1 LHISVFSGIGFTK
14 ALGRQKAAK
23 TRSFRQQPM
32 RFSKFLVVEFEV
44 TAMIWVIKKRQIL
57 TALALLTLTVALSAA
72 CAFGGVVEAV
82 SGKKR
87 KLPVYGVETDE
98 KVVALTFD
106 ATWGA
111 DKTAGIV
118 KTLNDFGA
126 DATFFLV
133 GFWIDAFP
141 KETVMIRE
149 NGFEIGNHSDHHLEM
164 SKLSAEKIEE
174 EILSVNRR
182 IEELTGC
189 TPKFFRPPFGDY
201 NDRLINTVSSMGLY
215 TIQWDVD
222 SLDWKDLSKEKI
234 TERGLKKVKNG
245 SIILCHNNGMH
256 TLEALP
262 GIFEVLISQG
272 YTFVPIGELI
282 YKQGYFVDAL
292 GTQRKK

>member
-1 LHISVFSGIGFTK
+1 
-14 ALGRQKAAK
+14 
-23 TRSFRQQPM
+23 
-32 RFSKFLVVEFEV
+32 
-44 TAMIWVIKKRQIL
+44 MIWVIKKRQIL

-106 ATWGA
+106 AAWGA

-201 NDRLINTVSSMGLY
+201 NDRLVEGVEKQGMIAV
-215 TIQWDVD
+215 QWSVD
-222 SLDWKDLSKEKI
+222 SLDWKGLSAEAI
-234 TERGLKKVKNG
+234 ATRVLKGAKNG
-245 SIILCHNNGMH
+245 SIILFHNNSDNILG
-256 TLEALP
+256 ALP
-262 GIFEVLISQG
+262 LVLTAPKNKG
-272 YTFVPIGELI
+272 YKFVKLSELVYTENYVIGP
-282 YKQGYFVDAL
+282 D
-292 GTQRKK
+292 GTQRLNKV

>member
-1 LHISVFSGIGFTK
+1 MGD
-14 ALGRQKAAK
+14 
-23 TRSFRQQPM
+23 
-32 RFSKFLVVEFEV
+32 
-44 TAMIWVIKKRQIL
+44 KKRQIL
-57 TALALLTLTVALSAA
+57 TALALLTLTVALSVA

-106 ATWGA
+106 AAWGA

-164 SKLSAEKIEE
+164 SKLSAEK
-174 EILSVNRR
+174 S
-182 IEELTGC
+182 
-189 TPKFFRPPFGDY
+189 
-201 NDRLINTVSSMGLY
+201 
-215 TIQWDVD
+215 
-222 SLDWKDLSKEKI
+222 
-234 TERGLKKVKNG
+234 
-245 SIILCHNNGMH
+245 
-256 TLEALP
+256 
-262 GIFEVLISQG
+262 
-272 YTFVPIGELI
+272 
-282 YKQGYFVDAL
+282 
-292 GTQRKK
+292 RKKFCRSTAESRSLPAAPPSSSARRSATTTTDWSKAWKSRV